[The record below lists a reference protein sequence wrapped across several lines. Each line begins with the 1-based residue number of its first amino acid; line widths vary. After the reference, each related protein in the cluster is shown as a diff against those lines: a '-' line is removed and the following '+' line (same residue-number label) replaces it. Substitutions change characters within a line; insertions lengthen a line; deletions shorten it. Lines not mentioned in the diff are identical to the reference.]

1 MIEKCKDTV
10 WFLIPNSK
18 RIQAQ
23 RTQYNEFVESGLEN
37 QVLMSWTTIIVGP
50 DDKKRKINWVYLKK
64 IILST
69 IRGDQFL
76 YIFLLNLITSPILVA
91 TVFFYQFSDPLQQWN
106 FSSLYCPSL
115 LHLSHPHVDQMANP
129 YPYPI
134 STLLKFLEIAI
145 RLNITVQVS
154 PPH

>member
-76 YIFLLNLITSPILVA
+76 YIFLLNLITSPIFVA
-91 TVFFYQFSDPLQQWN
+91 TVFFYPSDPLSSRY
-106 FSSLYCPSL
+106 SSLLYF
-115 LHLSHPHVDQMANP
+115 LSSF
-129 YPYPI
+129 I
-134 STLLKFLEIAI
+134 STLH
-145 RLNITVQVS
+145 VQTKLLVLISVS
-154 PPH
+154 LAPS